1 MFIVTLIK
9 RRERMDNNPDAIVP
23 DNAGFSDTCEGVTNE
38 KAQIGKQPSAIK
50 GQCLSYARTATT

>member
-1 MFIVTLIK
+1 
-9 RRERMDNNPDAIVP
+9 MDNNPDAIVP

-38 KAQIGKQPSAIK
+38 KAQVGKQPSTIK